1 MYMQSSIFDISN
13 SSVSF
18 YLDNVLDT
26 QSQTYYKI
34 ITLSAMPSGPIAN
47 MVVSKSFPP
56 LSEFQTRPLWDHYGS
71 SCKYALLRFP
81 KGDSRG
87 GSSSPQHF
95 MMQQDIPSLLAYL
108 TSHGYNVQTELSKL
122 ITDQGLHSHSATSR
136 KFICF
141 ASYSPWVLYMDFSYR
156 SIII

>member
-1 MYMQSSIFDISN
+1 
-13 SSVSF
+13 
-18 YLDNVLDT
+18 
-26 QSQTYYKI
+26 
-34 ITLSAMPSGPIAN
+34 MPSGPIAN

-108 TSHGYNVQTELSKL
+108 TSNGYNVQTELSKL
-122 ITDQGLHSHSATSR
+122 ITDQGLHSHTATSR

-141 ASYSPWVLYMDFSYR
+141 ASYSS
-156 SIII
+156 